1 MFVMIPSP
9 NTHKENGALRA
20 RTQSFWHLCHNRPT
34 KEPASKA
41 TILQEFRIK
50 IGRLR
55 WGGGDEI
62 VACVAVRSR
71 DV

>member
-1 MFVMIPSP
+1 MIVTIPSP
-9 NTHKENGALRA
+9 RNYKENDACA

-34 KEPASKA
+34 KEPATKA
-41 TILQEFRIK
+41 TIVQEFRIK

-55 WGGGDEI
+55 RGGGDETVASAI
-62 VACVAVRSR
+62 VRRR